1 MLRRQSIG
9 AFGVQVSEFQ
19 ARSAGVDV
27 GVALRG
33 GNGDEAGRAS
43 RWCWRWVSRS
53 SQSSMSSEGGGGGR
67 RRRGWW
73 AVSHAV
79 LDVVVCTDE

>member
-27 GVALRG
+27 GVALRS

-43 RWCWRWVSRS
+43 
-53 SQSSMSSEGGGGGR
+53 
-67 RRRGWW
+67 
-73 AVSHAV
+73 
-79 LDVVVCTDE
+79 